1 MGITKVPK
9 TLLIIDDD
17 QILCSSIRD
26 HFCSNGTEVLMAHT
40 GAEGLAICA
49 QRQVDVVLLDQI
61 LPDGKGNS
69 LCPHIL
75 KHNEMTKII
84 FITAYPSYENAV
96 EAIKAGAHNYLS
108 KPFELE
114 ELSLA
119 VEHAFRDLR
128 LERVEELQNYRDEK
142 ESGETLLVGE
152 GLVEIQRLVTL
163 AAASVEAPVL
173 ITGETGTGKNMVAK
187 SIHYNS
193 RVRRNAFVSI
203 NCAALPESLIEAE
216 LFGYEKGAFTGA
228 TAAKKGIFE
237 MAEGGTLFLDEITEM
252 PLHLQS
258 KLLSVLDDKKIKRLG
273 GELTRPVNVRVI
285 AATNTNI
292 ESAVASGAFRK
303 DIYYRLSVIRIHIPP
318 LRERRQDIPALC
330 DYLLRKI
337 AGASTIKL
345 SEDEVSRLMEY
356 DWPGN
361 VRELKNIL
369 ERALILQKGSPLV
382 PSRLLCKAEVQASSA
397 PLSANLLILKEVEKN
412 HIEYALRSLS
422 YNYSRTAKAL
432 GISLSTLKRNAKRYG
447 LTPQNPTFLKT
458 IDPFKLGYNSK

>member
-17 QILCSSIRD
+17 QILCHSVKD
-26 HFCSNGTEVLMAHT
+26 HFCNNGKEILTAHT
-40 GAEGLAICA
+40 GAEGLTICA
-49 QRQVDVVLLDQI
+49 RRQIDVVLLDQN
-61 LPDGKGNS
+61 LPDGKGNF
-69 LCPHIL
+69 LCPQIL

-84 FITAYPSYENAV
+84 FITAYASFENAV
-96 EAIKAGAHNYLS
+96 EAMKAGAHNYLS

-228 TAAKKGIFE
+228 TAARKGVFQ

-292 ESAVASGAFRK
+292 ETAVASGAFRK

-345 SEDEVSRLMEY
+345 SEDQVSRLMEY

-369 ERALILQKGSPLV
+369 ERAFILQKGSLLM
-382 PSRLLCKAEVQASSA
+382 PSRLLCKAEVQASCA
-397 PLSANLLILKEVEKN
+397 PLSANVPILRVKEVEKK

-422 YNYSRTAKAL
+422 YNYTRTAKAL
-432 GISLSTLKRNAKRYG
+432 GISLPTLKRNVKRYG
-447 LTPQNPTFLKT
+447 LTPTTQP
-458 IDPFKLGYNSK
+458 S

>member
-1 MGITKVPK
+1 MSVNKVPK

-17 QILCSSIRD
+17 QIFCHSVKD
-26 HFCSNGTEVLMAHT
+26 HFHSNGTEILMAHT

-49 QRQVDVVLLDQI
+49 QKQVDVVLLDQN

-84 FITAYPSYENAV
+84 FITAYPSFENAV

-142 ESGETLLVGE
+142 ERQETLWLE
-152 GLVEIQRLVTL
+152 KGLETQRLVTL
-163 AAASVEAPVL
+163 AASAGTSPY
-173 ITGETGTGKNMVAK
+173 TGGQDRKNMVAK

-193 RVRRNAFVSI
+193 RVRRNAFVSV

-228 TAAKKGIFE
+228 TAARKGIFE

-258 KLLSVLDDKKIKRLG
+258 KLLSVLDDKKITRLG
-273 GELTRPVNVRVI
+273 SEVTRPVNVRVI
-285 AATNTNI
+285 AATEHEYRNRCGKGGLPQGHLLSLIRYQDTHPTPKRKT
-292 ESAVASGAFRK
+292 EGHSSALRVYAEK
-303 DIYYRLSVIRIHIPP
+303 DIWSFHNQTFG
-318 LRERRQDIPALC
+318 RR
-330 DYLLRKI
+330 
-337 AGASTIKL
+337 G
-345 SEDEVSRLMEY
+345 VSAY
-356 DWPGN
+356 
-361 VRELKNIL
+361 
-369 ERALILQKGSPLV
+369 
-382 PSRLLCKAEVQASSA
+382 
-397 PLSANLLILKEVEKN
+397 
-412 HIEYALRSLS
+412 
-422 YNYSRTAKAL
+422 
-432 GISLSTLKRNAKRYG
+432 GI
-447 LTPQNPTFLKT
+447 
-458 IDPFKLGYNSK
+458 